1 MTAII
6 PYIYEGS
13 GSAIDDYNK
22 PKQQL
27 QTIVQGGR
35 SHSKSN
41 WGLFDKKNKQHLTL
55 LSQLRTLQWVK
66 KSEKWGEVADLD
78 RLSDFLKSDKSPVKK
93 PLKDMDKTEVTK
105 IIECLKSMVRKK
117 YK

>member
-1 MTAII
+1 MTATN
-6 PYIYEGS
+6 PRIYEGS

-22 PKQQL
+22 PKQEL
-27 QTIVQGGR
+27 KNIVQGGR

-41 WGLFDKKNKQHLTL
+41 WGLFDKSNKQHMSL

-66 KSEKWGEVADLD
+66 KSDKWGEVADLD

-93 PLKDMDKTEVTK
+93 PLKDMEPGEVST
-105 IIECLKSMVRKK
+105 IIECFKSMVRKM

>member
-1 MTAII
+1 MTATKTK
-6 PYIYEGS
+6 PYTYEGT
-13 GSAIDDYNK
+13 GSAIDDYHK

-27 QTIVQGGR
+27 QNIVSAKTG
-35 SHSKSN
+35 N
-41 WGLFDKKNKQHLTL
+41 WGAFDKKNKQHLNV

-66 KSEKWGEVADLD
+66 HSEKWGEVADLD

-93 PLKDMDKTEVTK
+93 PLKDMEEKEVSK

>member
-1 MTAII
+1 MTATKTK
-6 PYIYEGS
+6 PYVFEGS
-13 GSAIDDYNK
+13 GSAIDDYHK
-22 PKQQL
+22 PKPTTDNSQPTTQ
-27 QTIVQGGR
+27 
-35 SHSKSN
+35 KN
-41 WGLFDKKNKQHLTL
+41 WGTFDKKNKQHLSL

-105 IIECLKSMVRKK
+105 IIECFKSMVRKM
-117 YK
+117 YG